1 MTGDEAVETGRTLY
15 VLRHAKS
22 DWSDPALADR
32 ERPLADKGRRQVGRL
47 VKHAANLPV
56 ELVVSSPAVRA
67 RQTVD
72 PLRDVIGCELR
83 EDSRL
88 YSGSQDELLQVVRE
102 LPDGCSTA
110 MVVGHMPGLASLVER
125 LTGDFLD
132 FPTGGLATVTLPGAW
147 SAAGESEGRMAEL
160 VSPRDLRERQ
170 AAEAPQEAPQEAPKK
185 AKESS
190 RRARRKAKRKRKSKG
205 GG

>member
-1 MTGDEAVETGRTLY
+1 VGTGRTLY

-47 VKHAANLPV
+47 VKHAASLPV
-56 ELVVSSPAVRA
+56 EMVVSSPAVRA

-72 PLRDVIGCELR
+72 PVRDVIGCELR

-88 YSGSQDELLQVVRE
+88 YSGSEVELLQVVRE
-102 LPDGCSTA
+102 LPDGCSSA
-110 MVVGHMPGLASLVER
+110 MVVGHMPGLATLVEA

-132 FPTGGLATVTLPGAW
+132 FPTGGLATVTLPGPW
-147 SAAGESEGRMAEL
+147 SAAGESAGRLAEL

-170 AAEAPQEAPQEAPKK
+170 AAEAPKEAKEAN
-185 AKESS
+185 ESS
-190 RRARRKAKRKRKSKG
+190 RRARKKAKRRRKSTG